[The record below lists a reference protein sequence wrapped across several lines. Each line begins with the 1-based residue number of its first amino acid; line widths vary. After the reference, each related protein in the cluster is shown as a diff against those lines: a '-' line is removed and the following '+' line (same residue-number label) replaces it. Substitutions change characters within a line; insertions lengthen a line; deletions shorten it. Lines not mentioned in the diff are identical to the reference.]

1 MAKKMAI
8 AAVAIVSL
16 AGGLYALYR
25 YYYPLHIASC
35 SCLSGGCVWGCLHA
49 IGRIAL
55 ISYPRQP
62 AAGS

>member
-35 SCLSGGCVWGCLHA
+35 SCLSGGVCLGLFA
-49 IGRIAL
+49 RDRQNR
-55 ISYPRQP
+55 SY
-62 AAGS
+62 